1 LLHWVCWY
9 ISIRQLI
16 INKRRKRCDIISD
29 GNLGMAGLDTVIK
42 DTSFYQ
48 DIELATA
55 LGTFRNNPAQLQSFL
70 QKQQASVYNDIVKQK
85 SNTFNKVYGDLNRA
99 AKSQES
105 VLMYNQRNKE
115 LASVHDQVY
124 NNQKNMATAVTND
137 QNLANRKNEMN
148 EWSVGNKND
157 TLFVYSSLF
166 IALSGLLL
174 CIVLWKL
181 GIMSASFCGSLAA
194 LLIIIFVL
202 ILMNRYQYTDISRDK
217 RYWNRKNFS
226 GKYGKIPVPSCPGM
240 MDDITSGAA
249 AVSQYAQNAQKRA
262 MIVGENVSNV
272 MGSVANA
279 VQAPQVLQG
288 APVA

>member
-1 LLHWVCWY
+1 
-9 ISIRQLI
+9 
-16 INKRRKRCDIISD
+16 
-29 GNLGMAGLDTVIK
+29 MAGLDTVIN

-70 QKQQASVYNDIVKQK
+70 QKQQASVYNDIAKQK

-115 LASVHDQVY
+115 LASIHDQVY
-124 NNQKNMATAVTND
+124 SNQKTMATAVTND
-137 QNLANRKNEMN
+137 KNISNRKNEMN

-166 IALSGLLL
+166 ICLSGLLL

-202 ILMNRYQYTDISRDK
+202 ILMNRYQYTDILRDK

-226 GKYGKIPVPSCPGM
+226 GKYGKIPLPSCPGL

-249 AVSQYAQNAQKRA
+249 AVSQYAQNAQRSVITAGVNATAALASSASDLAKSMQPA
-262 MIVGENVSNV
+262 SVS
-272 MGSVANA
+272 
-279 VQAPQVLQG
+279 
-288 APVA
+288 